1 MSKSLNS
8 STTRNNVRRHH
19 RSYRTPTPL
28 AVTGIMAAAVLV
40 GCSQEQRE
48 NWTWNPFEKKSKA
61 TAPDAG
67 TKARR
72 PAPPPPPAT
81 ASNAPNNNAKPTA
94 EDQKAEQVNRDVGN
108 YANSFPQD
116 NSKPKPRESDPRTPA
131 IDDDRPLAD
140 ATTTPRGAQRTSARP
155 AAQPTAPSPS
165 GPASSDTSEDLVLMP
180 TGSANTPVS
189 STSGGNSSDVHGGTN
204 NTNVAHSAGQTEPN
218 AIVMTDSSNPQP
230 PANTHSIPSGTEP
243 DEQTEDDNAANGR
256 PPVLGSVQIEG
267 GAESNASTNSDAG
280 TMTPVDDGKNTTIT
294 PTPIR
299 PIDTEKPST
308 PIKPASSE
316 ISQPVNTAAAPK
328 NPANEP
334 RPRPVTEEVTPFEDR
349 EDVPPA
355 VKPQP
360 VAPQQPI
367 RPEPIKSEPIKQE
380 PNQPAPVKPE
390 PIEPK
395 PQDNA
400 KPATPPA
407 LVSSTPAATEAS
419 PARQIADME
428 AIVARQPN
436 NIDQQLKLRM
446 RYLEEGDE
454 ARALRPTPGM
464 SEDVQRTVIA
474 QIKSVI
480 AAKSADGRTAP
491 EAANQQLASAEAI
504 RAGAAAKA
512 DLLIPKVALCTAIR
526 AFGDYTPYDPPTFP
540 AGASDNKVL
549 VYIEVENFMSRETD
563 DGQFKTVLTLRESL
577 LDARGR
583 ELWSMQNPPVEDI
596 NRQRRRDF
604 FLITPV
610 RKIPPKLPPGE
621 YFYKVEVE
629 DVQAGKVN
637 SGKTQFKLVTVK
649 N

>member
-1 MSKSLNS
+1 MSKSLNLS
-8 STTRNNVRRHH
+8 SGRNLARRQH
-19 RSYRTPTPL
+19 RSFRTPTLL
-28 AVTGIMAAAVLV
+28 AITGMMAAAVLV

-48 NWTWNPFEKKSKA
+48 NWTWNPFEKKSST

-94 EDQKAEQVNRDVGN
+94 EDQKAEQVNRDVGS
-108 YANSFPQD
+108 YTNSFPQD
-116 NSKPKPRESDPRTPA
+116 SSRPKPRESDPRTPV

-140 ATTTPRGAQRTSARP
+140 ANPTPRGAQRTSARP
-155 AAQPTAPSPS
+155 ASP
-165 GPASSDTSEDLVLMP
+165 PASPPPSAPPPSDMSEDLVLMP

-189 STSGGNSSDVHGGTN
+189 STSGGHSSDTHGGTD
-204 NTNVAHSAGQTEPN
+204 NTNVAHSTGQPEPN
-218 AIVMTDSSNPQP
+218 AIVMSHPNNPQP
-230 PANTHSIPSGTEP
+230 PADTHSIPSGVEP
-243 DEQTEDDNAANGR
+243 DEPIEDDNAANGR

-267 GAESNASTNSDAG
+267 GADSNSAKNSDAD
-280 TMTPVDDGKNTTIT
+280 TMMPVDDGKNTTIT

-308 PIKPASSE
+308 PVKPASTE
-316 ISQPVNTAAAPK
+316 ISQPIKAATPPK
-328 NPANEP
+328 NPSDDAKP
-334 RPRPVTEEVTPFEDR
+334 KPVNEEVTPFEDR
-349 EDVPPA
+349 EEVPPA

-360 VAPQQPI
+360 ATPQQPI
-367 RPEPIKSEPIKQE
+367 KPEPIKPAPIKSEPIE
-380 PNQPAPVKPE
+380 S
-390 PIEPK
+390 K
-395 PQDNA
+395 PQDTA

-407 LVSSTPAATEAS
+407 IVSSTPIATEAS
-419 PARQIADME
+419 PARQISDLE

-454 ARALRPTPGM
+454 ARALKPTPGM

-474 QIKSVI
+474 QIQSVI
-480 AAKSADGRTAP
+480 NAKSSDGRMAP
-491 EAANQQLASAEAI
+491 EAANKQLASAEAI

-540 AGASDNKVL
+540 AGANDNKVL

-637 SGKTQFKLVTVK
+637 SGKTQFKLVTIK